1 MAHVRAERADDHAA
15 IRSVHL
21 AAFPTPAE
29 ADLVEQLRKDGDAFL
44 SLVAVE
50 TDRIVGHVLFSRMS
64 VDADARQLSALALAP
79 VAVIPDRQGRGIGSA
94 LVEAG
99 IEQTASKQIDMIFVL
114 GEPAYCGRF
123 GFDAKAAAPFASP
136 YAGPYLQA
144 RAINGFVPPLSGR
157 ATYSPAFERFE

>member
-1 MAHVRAERADDHAA
+1 MADVRAERADDRAG

-29 ADLVEQLRKDGDAFL
+29 ADLVEQLRRDGDAVI

-50 TDRIVGHVLFSRMS
+50 ADRIVGHVLFSRMR

-79 VAVIPDRQGRGIGSA
+79 VAVIPGRQGCGIGSA

-99 IEQTASKQIDMIFVL
+99 IEAGSKEFDMIFVL
-114 GEPAYCGRF
+114 GEPGYYGRF
-123 GFDAKAAAPFASP
+123 GFDAEAAAPFASP

-144 RAINGFVPPLSGR
+144 RAMNALAAPRSGR
-157 ATYSPAFERFE
+157 AEHAAAFEGLE

>member
-1 MAHVRAERADDHAA
+1 MADVRAERADDRAG

-29 ADLVEQLRKDGDAFL
+29 ADLVEQLRRDGDAVI

-50 TDRIVGHVLFSRMS
+50 ADRIVGHVLFSRMR

-79 VAVIPDRQGRGIGSA
+79 VAVIPGRQGCGIGSA

-99 IEQTASKQIDMIFVL
+99 IVEAGSKEFDMIFVL
-114 GEPAYCGRF
+114 GEPGYYGRF
-123 GFDAKAAAPFASP
+123 GFDAEAAAPFASP

-144 RAINGFVPPLSGR
+144 RAMNAFSAPRSGR
-157 ATYSPAFERFE
+157 AEHPAAFEGLE

>member
-1 MAHVRAERADDHAA
+1 MVEVRAERADDCAA

-29 ADLVEQLRKDGDAFL
+29 ADLVEQLRRNGDAVI

-50 TDRIVGHVLFSRMS
+50 AGQVVGHVLFSRMR

-79 VAVIPDRQGRGIGSA
+79 VAVVPGRQGCGIGSA

-99 IEQTASKQIDMIFVL
+99 IAKAGSKEIDIIFVL
-114 GEPAYCGRF
+114 GEPAFYGRF
-123 GFDAKAAAPFASP
+123 GFAPEVAAPFASP

-144 RAINGFVPPLSGR
+144 RAMNAFVAPTSGR
-157 ATYSPAFERFE
+157 AEYPTAFESLE

>member
-1 MAHVRAERADDHAA
+1 MADVRAERADDRAG

-29 ADLVEQLRKDGDAFL
+29 ADLVEQLRRDGDAVI

-50 TDRIVGHVLFSRMS
+50 ADRIVGHVLFSRMR

-79 VAVIPDRQGRGIGSA
+79 VAVIPGRQGCGIGSA

-99 IEQTASKQIDMIFVL
+99 IVEAGSKEFDMIFVL
-114 GEPAYCGRF
+114 GEPGYYGRF
-123 GFDAKAAAPFASP
+123 GFDAEAAAPFASP

-144 RAINGFVPPLSGR
+144 RAMNAFCAPRSGR
-157 ATYSPAFERFE
+157 AEHSAAFEGLE